1 MRDVF
6 AVDENLL
13 AIFGLGDGLRPAEIV
28 VCLVLRVSERTG
40 DEACKLF
47 GGSLLL
53 ADGVGVVGA
62 IDDVVDDTERGDM
75 DHLVAGLGEIDDWLF
90 EIVFEEDSVCEGA
103 HRVVRRF
110 IEDLAYGM
118 AVRLRDGD
126 DGRKQGENEQEGRMI
141 FHGVM
146 VGRMGK
152 LERTNDVKLLI

>member
-13 AIFGLGDGLRPAEIV
+13 AIFGLGDSLRPAEIV
-28 VCLVLRVSERTG
+28 VGFILRVGERAS

-75 DHLVAGLGEIDDWLF
+75 DHFVAWLGEIDNWLF
-90 EIVFEEDSVCEGA
+90 EVVFEEDSVCERS
-103 HRVVRRF
+103 HRVVGRF
-110 IEDLAYGM
+110 IEDLSDRAD
-118 AVRLRDGD
+118 VRLRDGD
-126 DGRKQGENEQEGRMI
+126 DGCKQGDNLLWI
-141 FHGVM
+141 LFVY
-146 VGRMGK
+146 
-152 LERTNDVKLLI
+152 NDF